1 MKLFKIIMPFIQ
13 YLVGIYNGARGRVVG
28 FAFRECTSTITTPM
42 HAIFHTMFLLKW
54 IEYTIQQGSQDII
67 AFVVV

>member
-13 YLVGIYNGARGRVVG
+13 YLVGIYNGARGTVVG

-42 HAIFHTMFLLKW
+42 HAIFHTMRPRE
-54 IEYTIQQGSQDII
+54 IPTV
-67 AFVVV
+67 FVKMD